1 LNSSGSKEIVIEV
14 SDEEEAEEAVAAGA
28 PILLYTEGETPANL
42 KVRAK
47 IYSLGREIVPVKVS
61 KPSDIDEIVRLARTG
76 VGSILVETA
85 DIKIIPLENILAS
98 LQGSGTKVFVRVGS
112 VEEAEAMLG
121 VLERGVDGVV
131 YRPSS
136 PSEIGLLLDI
146 VRQVRRVELRAAR
159 VSDVFDVGMGER
171 ACVDTTSMLRYGE
184 GMLVGSMARMLFL
197 IHNESVGSKFTPPR
211 PFRVNAGAVHLY
223 TLGPTGKTLYLSEL
237 KSGMRILM
245 VSKDGSARVVTVGRV
260 KIERRP
266 MVQVNA
272 EIDGVFGSVTLQK
285 AETIRL
291 LTAKGE
297 IVDVTSLARGEEI
310 LVWLSSKAARHMG
323 MEVDEFIDEV

>member
-1 LNSSGSKEIVIEV
+1 MSPNTSKEIVIEV
-14 SDEEEAEEAVAAGA
+14 SDEREAEEAVAAGA
-28 PILLYTEGETPANL
+28 PTLLFTGGEKPPSL
-42 KVRAK
+42 KARAK
-47 IYSLGREIVPVKVS
+47 VYSLGREIVPVKVS
-61 KPSDIDEIVRLARTG
+61 KPEDIDEIVRLARTG

-98 LQGSGTKVFVRVGS
+98 LQGTGTRVFVRIGG

-121 VLERGVDGVV
+121 VLEKGVDGIV

-136 PSEIGLLLDI
+136 PGEIGLLLDL
-146 VRQVRRVELRAAR
+146 VRQVRRVELRTAR
-159 VSDVFDVGMGER
+159 VTDVFDVGMGER
-171 ACVDTTSMLRYGE
+171 VCVDTTSMLRYGE
-184 GMLVGSMARMLFL
+184 GLLVGSMARMLFL
-197 IHNESVGSKFTPPR
+197 VHNESVGSKFTPPR

-237 KSGMRILM
+237 KSGMRVLM
-245 VSKDGSARVVTVGRV
+245 VSRDGSARVVTVGRV

-272 EIDGVFGSVTLQK
+272 ETDGVYGSVTLQK

-310 LVWLSSKAARHMG
+310 LVWVSSKAARHMG
-323 MEVDEFIDEV
+323 MEVEEFIDEV